1 MCVGSREDYYINH
14 IIQYDLFK
22 GSSLTH
28 SLTYSLTHLL
38 TYLLTYS
45 LTHSLTTFSI
55 AGIMKLLSEAPQ
67 RDNVITA
74 AISDL
79 FVFIEKESVKA
90 LISYLVEKYSSIFT
104 IPTQDSAQGVVSQPG
119 SKEGEGLA
127 SVSRWVQLFQNLK
140 LKYDQIHDTSQGS
153 NRLLT
158 HSYLLTHSLTHSLT
172 YLYLLTHSVAT
183 Q

>member
-1 MCVGSREDYYINH
+1 MDIPELESKIENLKSKLIESNR
-14 IIQYDLFK
+14 
-22 GSSLTH
+22 
-28 SLTYSLTHLL
+28 
-38 TYLLTYS
+38 
-45 LTHSLTTFSI
+45 
-55 AGIMKLLSEAPQ
+55 LLSEAPH

-127 SVSRWVQLFQNLK
+127 SVSRWVQLFQNIK

-158 HSYLLTHSLTHSLT
+158 HSYLLTHSLTHLLT
-172 YLYLLTHSVAT
+172 YLYLLTHSFSSNSINERNRENERDDSYFFDYDDDVDSSNGN
-183 Q
+183 